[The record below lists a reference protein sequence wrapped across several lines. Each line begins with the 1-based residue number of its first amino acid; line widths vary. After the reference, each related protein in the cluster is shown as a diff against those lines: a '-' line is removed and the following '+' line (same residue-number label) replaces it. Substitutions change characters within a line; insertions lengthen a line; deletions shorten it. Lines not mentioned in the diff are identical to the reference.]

1 MNSNQTTRR
10 TFLRGTVAGA
20 AGLASLP
27 SWAAPIGAN
36 SDVRVAVIGF
46 KSRGSGH
53 IASLLKI
60 KGVRLVAL
68 CDVDSAVLEKH
79 VADLDKKGI
88 KVKAY
93 KDFRECC
100 ADPDID
106 AITIATPNHTHT
118 LIGMT
123 AIANGKHV
131 YVEKP
136 VSHNIWEGRKLVEA
150 SLVAAKKG
158 LVVQHGMQRR
168 SDLGWAAAMEYVKS
182 GKIGKVTLSRGINY
196 KARKS
201 IGKIAAPISPDADGL
216 LKPGT
221 VTDASGK
228 GLSGT
233 IDYKLWSGPR
243 GIIPVQRTQFHY
255 DWHWQWA
262 YGNGDIGN
270 QGPHQLDVARWA
282 LGNPDQLPKRVMSFG
297 GRWGYDDDG
306 QTANNQMAFYEFNEG
321 APLLFD
327 NRGLPMKDMN
337 WTKGYEPVYR
347 INGKTSAP
355 RIGNVIHCEGGFI
368 AEAKAY
374 DNDGK
379 AIEKFENF
387 QDGPDHMK
395 NFIDSVRAGKIT
407 KDVLNVAHG
416 HHAAA
421 LAHMANVSYRL
432 GKKIS
437 NDEIKER
444 LTVNKAAQETFDHFV
459 QNLVDNKIDMKAELA
474 SCGPMLEFDPVSEK
488 FIGEFAEEAN
498 KLATEEYVAGFE
510 LPTIS

>member
-1 MNSNQTTRR
+1 MNSANTSRR

-20 AGLASLP
+20 AGLATLP
-27 SWAAPIGAN
+27 TWAKPIGSN
-36 SDVRVAVIGF
+36 GEVRVAVIGF

-53 IASLLKI
+53 IGSLLKI
-60 KGVRLVAL
+60 PGVRLVAL
-68 CDVDSAVLEKH
+68 CDVDSEVMAKQ
-79 VADLDKKGI
+79 VAALGKRETPI
-88 KVKAY
+88 KVKQY

-106 AITIATPNHTHT
+106 AVTIATPNHSHT
-118 LIGMT
+118 LIALT

-136 VSHNIWEGRKLVEA
+136 VSHNMWEGRKLVD
-150 SLVAAKKG
+150 AAAIAEKKG

-168 SDLGWAAAMEYVKS
+168 SDLGWASAMEYVKS
-182 GKIGKVTLSRGINY
+182 GQIGKTTLSRGINY

-201 IGKIAAPISPDADGL
+201 IGKLDAPVPAKDVFAAGTFKGVDGKATQGEL
-216 LKPGT
+216 
-221 VTDASGK
+221 
-228 GLSGT
+228 
-233 IDYKLWSGPR
+233 DYKLWSAPR
-243 GIIPVQRTQFHY
+243 PMLPVNRSQFHY

-282 LGNPDQLPKRVMSFG
+282 LGNPAVLPKRVMSFG

-306 QTANNQMAFYEFNEG
+306 ETANNQMAFYDYAEG

-337 WTKGYEPVYR
+337 WAKGAEPVYR

-368 AEAKAY
+368 AESKAY

-379 AIEKFENF
+379 AIHKFENF
-387 QDGPDHMK
+387 QDGPDHML
-395 NFIDSVRAGKIT
+395 NFINSVRAGKLT
-407 KDVLNVAHG
+407 KDVLHVSHG
-416 HHAAA
+416 YHAAA
-421 LAHMANVSYRL
+421 LAQMANISYRL
-432 GKKIS
+432 GKQIS
-437 NDEIKER
+437 NDEVKER
-444 LTVNKAAQETFDHFV
+444 LSNSKAAQETFDHFV
-459 QNLVDNKIDMKAELA
+459 ENLVANKIDMKAEMA
-474 SCGPMLEFDPVSEK
+474 QVGPWLDFDPVAEK
-488 FIGEFAEEAN
+488 FTGEFAEEAN
-498 KLATEEYVAGFE
+498 KMTNGDYAAGFE
-510 LPTIS
+510 LPVIS